1 MIRPTD
7 PIFGTGD
14 PRFPRSGG
22 FTLLEILIAIAI
34 FAVLA
39 TMVYSAFN
47 AVVSKNNAIK
57 AGTADFEM
65 GKTCLSRISKDLTG
79 LYVIR
84 YPEYQPPDFDDPRD
98 PYGVLAE
105 KDFVGSTSFAEL
117 RFASTAHLP
126 ITGGTDAGLAQIHY
140 YVTDSGDSETGYVLK
155 RGDTPFPYDIDE
167 DEIGDTENDP
177 VLCEDVS
184 SLAFTFYDAEGNAYE
199 SWDSDAESN
208 QYATPRAVKIELAIK
223 SGKGAHRF
231 ATRVTL
237 PVYREKLENVRE

>member
-1 MIRPTD
+1 MIRPNRR
-7 PIFGTGD
+7 IFAIAHT
-14 PRFPRSGG
+14 RSARTRG

-47 AVVSKNNAIK
+47 AVISKNNAIK
-57 AGTADFEM
+57 AGTAVFEM
-65 GKTCLSRISKDLTG
+65 GKTCLSRISNDLTG

-98 PYGVLAE
+98 PYGILAE
-105 KDFVGSTSFAEL
+105 KDFVGSTSFPEL

-126 ITGGTDAGLAQIHY
+126 IAGSTDAGLAQIHY
-140 YVTDSGDSETGYVLK
+140 YVTDSEDSETGYVLK

-167 DEIGDTENDP
+167 DEIEDTQNDP
-177 VLCEDVS
+177 VLCEDVE

-199 SWDSDAESN
+199 TWDSDAERN
-208 QYATPRAVKIELAIK
+208 RYATPRAVKIELAIK
-223 SGKGAHRF
+223 SEKAAHRF